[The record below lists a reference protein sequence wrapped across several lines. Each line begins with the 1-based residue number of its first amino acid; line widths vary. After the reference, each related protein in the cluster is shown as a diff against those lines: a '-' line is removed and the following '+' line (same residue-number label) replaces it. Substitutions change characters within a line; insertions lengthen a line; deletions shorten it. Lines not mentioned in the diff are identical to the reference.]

1 MLDAVRAIQRE
12 WARTYHDYPGPI
24 TERLESM
31 KFSLTIQPKIGDYQI
46 AKEAEDLGYDA
57 MS

>member
-1 MLDAVRAIQRE
+1 
-12 WARTYHDYPGPI
+12 
-24 TERLESM
+24 M